1 VAKTVPWEHRAEQLR
16 NRVRDSEIETW
27 TRKDIMQLFDVQST
41 AAKNILRAVG
51 KVHKLGTS
59 YFVERQDLL
68 ALLDKVLKRQSVT
81 AEFRRNRLKF
91 QRPLHQPIRVTLDER
106 HRAMRAEDLPAN
118 ITLEPGHLS
127 IRGRDR
133 QEVLESL
140 KLLILALDHDFE
152 AVSSFLDYV
161 EERPESFSEMD
172 ALLRGLAK
180 MREQRGFRPTRRTG
194 SISSQL

>member
-81 AEFRRNRLKF
+81 AEFRRNRLEF

-106 HRAMRAEDLPAN
+106 HRAMRTEDLPVN

-161 EERPESFSEMD
+161 EERPESLSEMD

-180 MREQRGFRPTRRTG
+180 MREQRGFRPTRTG